1 MVVSK
6 SLAQVDLEW
15 GQRCLELQRES
26 PHLKPMPPHGG
37 SNTQQIIIV
46 IWHIEYGFSPPG
58 PFRLPR
64 GSSLWALNLLSKV
77 ETEVLSI
84 SIAVGKC
91 SSVRW

>member
-46 IWHIEYGFSPPG
+46 IWNIEYGFSP
-58 PFRLPR
+58 L
-64 GSSLWALNLLSKV
+64 ALLGYH
-77 ETEVLSI
+77 EVLPSGLLT
-84 SIAVGKC
+84 SPRLRLRC
-91 SSVRW
+91 YLFP